1 MLRPEPSGAGWK
13 RHAWNVVKL
22 SDSALRLAAASLL
35 RDRGN
40 LRMPIRGR
48 SMAPSI
54 VEPMVLQVGA
64 ADRIRIGDVIV
75 FRNDTV
81 HVAHRVIRIHPNSY
95 DTSGDA
101 QPHVVERVS
110 CDRVLGR
117 VIAIWSDASRDARR
131 VETWIFRTRAWYF
144 ARFYPLRAALTAL
157 FERISPRRRRRF
169 TGPLAEAL
177 RLAQCGDRTG
187 LTSALG
193 RSLKF
198 TSENEARHRCA
209 ALLGEAAR
217 RLDIVDALAPDV
229 ATQLR
234 RARVNAMIGTTRMH
248 GAVAKSVAVLAAAG
262 LEFALL
268 KGAARIHDGSPD
280 AACHSSD
287 DIDIL
292 VRENDVDAAVTAFLS
307 NGWYQ
312 RESVTEIARFRRE
325 HHHAASL
332 FPPEGDFPVE
342 IHWALATPGALSTAS
357 NWHALRA
364 FFIPVTVGSCTALQL
379 DAAGT
384 ALHLAMHA
392 IGLTRLR
399 DIALLAGLLRAL
411 TAEQRHALTRIVAS
425 ERREPI
431 RLAASLVLAAYV
443 AGIPWPSDRRVD
455 RYIRW
460 ALRREDLPTGMRT
473 RSDAAEIYFAHPDA
487 PWMALTNL
495 VPWWSRGAQRCFV
508 PFRILARSASNAAA
522 IVYANALM
530 DDGPQQF
537 S

>member
-1 MLRPEPSGAGWK
+1 LR
-13 RHAWNVVKL
+13 
-22 SDSALRLAAASLL
+22 DIALRLAAASLL

-54 VEPMVLQVGA
+54 VEPMVLQIGA

-75 FRNDTV
+75 FRNGTV
-81 HVAHRVIRIHPNSY
+81 HVAHRVIRLHPDSY
-95 DTSGDA
+95 DTAGDA

-117 VIAIWSDASRDARR
+117 VIAIWSDASRDAAR
-131 VETWIFRTRAWYF
+131 VETWIFRARAWYF
-144 ARFYPLRAALTAL
+144 ARFYPLRAILRSSREKAAAL

-177 RLAQCGDRTG
+177 RLAQCGDRAG

-198 TSENEARHRCA
+198 TTDNEARHRCA

-217 RLDIVDALAPDV
+217 RLDIVHALAADT

-262 LEFALL
+262 IEFALL
-268 KGAARIHDGSPD
+268 KGAARIHDGSPG

-292 VRENDVDAAVTAFLS
+292 VREDDVDAAVTAFLS

-312 RESVTEIARFRRE
+312 RESVTEVARFRRE

-357 NWHALRA
+357 DWHALRA

-379 DAAGT
+379 DMAGT

-399 DIALLAGLLRAL
+399 DIALLAGLLRTL
-411 TAEQRHALTRIVAS
+411 TGEQRHTLTQIVAS
-425 ERREPI
+425 ERREPT

-443 AGIPWPSDRRVD
+443 AGIPWPSDRRIN

-460 ALRREDLPTGMRT
+460 ALRREDLPIGMRM
-473 RSDAAEIYFAHPDA
+473 RSNAAEMYFAHPDT
-487 PWMALTNL
+487 PWMALTDL
-495 VPWWSRGAQRCFV
+495 VPWWSRGAQHCVV
-508 PFRILARSASNAAA
+508 PARILGRSVSNAAA
-522 IVYANALM
+522 ILYANALM
-530 DDGPQQF
+530 DGGPQQF